1 MEVCSNLSEI
11 IQCLPPQVYLR
22 RGELIIHFSNPAD
35 LIARLVETA
44 GILEDLATP
53 DVRPADRQAR
63 GRRPRASGSANGA
76 GLDSESTTSRSQEE

>member
-1 MEVCSNLSEI
+1 MEVGSNLLEI

-35 LIARLVETA
+35 LVARVVETA

-53 DVRPADRQAR
+53 DARPADRQAR
-63 GRRPRASGSANGA
+63 GRKPRASGSANGA
-76 GLDSESTTSRSQEE
+76 GLDSESAAARSQEE